1 MKFGMKKLFK
11 MLLLQSQ
18 LTVEQVLISLD
29 RLNLMR
35 IFNFLDIFQKH
46 CSVSIISNFNMC

>member
-1 MKFGMKKLFK
+1 MKKLSK

-35 IFNFLDIFQKH
+35 VFNFLDIFQKH
-46 CSVSIISNFNMC
+46 CSVSIISNLICAN

>member
-1 MKFGMKKLFK
+1 MKKLSK
-11 MLLLQSQ
+11 VLLLQSQ
-18 LTVEQVLISLD
+18 LTVEQVLMSLD

-46 CSVSIISNFNMC
+46 YSVSIIRNFNMC